1 MNNIPEKLLQI
12 LKDKEIQA
20 AIQRE
25 DFLSVYKAN
34 QGVLFTDGSEVT
46 QLFIESGINPLDS
59 SLVTE
64 IPVGC
69 FAFMDIE
76 DIKIPARITEINN
89 GAFKGCL
96 QLQSVVF
103 EQPSQVKAIGSEAF
117 AKCTNLL
124 SIDIPDSVEILWW
137 EAFRDCMALAIVNI
151 SSTSSLKSIAT
162 DTFARTALK
171 EIFIPHSIQKI
182 GYGAFAT
189 PTLES
194 ITYDGTRSQWKRI
207 VGKTKL
213 FASYKPNC
221 IVHCNNGDLKA
232 TFWAGLT
239 WEEV

>member
-12 LKDKEIQA
+12 LKDREIQA

-25 DFLSVYKAN
+25 DFLPLYEAN
-34 QGVLFTDGSEVT
+34 RGHLFTDGSNVT
-46 QLFIESGINPLDS
+46 RLLLESEINPLES
-59 SLVTE
+59 SLMTE

-76 DIKIPARITEINN
+76 DIKIPARITKIDN
-89 GAFKGCL
+89 GAFKRCL

-103 EQPSQVKAIGSEAF
+103 EQPSQVKAIGSDTF
-117 AKCTNLL
+117 ADCTNLL
-124 SIDIPDSVEILWW
+124 SIDIPDSIEILWW
-137 EAFRDCMALAIVNI
+137 EAFRDCMALATVNI
-151 SSTSSLKSIAT
+151 SSTSSLKSIAA
-162 DTFARTALK
+162 DTFAGTALK

-182 GYGAFAT
+182 GHGAFAT

-194 ITYDGTRSQWKRI
+194 ITYDGTRSRWKRI

-232 TFWAGLT
+232 TFWADLA